1 MLNKIIQWSLDN
13 RLLVIVGA
21 VALLI
26 YGGLVAFRSPVD
38 VFPDLTAP
46 TVTILTESH
55 GLAPEEVESLVTLPI
70 ESAMNGTAGVFRVRS
85 NSAIGISLV
94 FVEFNFDTDI
104 YRARQ
109 LVNEKLQQ
117 VRLPSGVSP
126 PVLGPISSTMGEIML
141 ISMTSQKTSPME
153 LRSLADWVV
162 RPRLLG
168 VGGVSQVSVIGGER
182 KQHQVLIDPGRLA
195 DYGMALNQV
204 TRAVGNSNVNASG
217 GFLERPNDEF
227 LIRVRGRAH
236 GPEDLGNAIVAVR
249 DGAPILLKNVATVQA
264 GATLKRGDGSFNMK
278 PAVVTTI
285 QKQPNANT
293 LEVTERI
300 EQTLANLK
308 ATLPP
313 DVTINTK
320 AFQQADFIK
329 RAIGNVQE
337 ALIEGGVLVIVIL
350 FLFLWNFRTTFISLT
365 AIPLSLLAAILVMS
379 YFGITVNTMTLG
391 GLAIAIG
398 ALVDDAIIDVENV
411 FRRLKQ
417 NAQRATPEPVAG
429 VVYKASSEI
438 RGSILFAT
446 LIIVLVFLPL
456 FSLAGFEGRMFAP
469 LAFAYIISIMV
480 SLVVALTVTPA
491 LCYYLLGHSK
501 LIHDERDS
509 RLVAW
514 LKRHYARI
522 LNWTL
527 RHPAEIIG
535 ASAIMLV
542 TAVLLFPLMGR
553 EFLPPF
559 NEGAL
564 NINAGLPPGT
574 SLQESNR
581 VGALIETA
589 LHEIPE
595 VASTT
600 RRTGRA
606 ELDEHA
612 AGVNLSEIEVVTK
625 EGGRQ
630 HTEVMEDVRQ
640 RLATI
645 PGVNVEVGQPIS
657 HRIDH
662 LLSGTRAQIAIKL
675 FGPDLATLRTKANEI
690 RDAMATVPGVV
701 DLLVEPQVGVPQVQI
716 NINRQAASAV
726 GLSSADLAEA
736 AEIAFNGEVVSQ
748 ALEDQRT
755 YDVLVR
761 FDDSARQS
769 IETIGRTLVD
779 TPAGAK
785 VPISQVAEVRSDQ
798 GPNTINR
805 ENVQRRIIVQANVAG
820 RDLGGVISDV
830 RAAINRKV
838 SLPQGYFLQYGGQFE
853 SQEKASRQITLLSV
867 VAIGGIFLLLYIAL
881 KTARAALLVMANL
894 PLALI
899 GGVVMVFLSGG
910 TLSVASLIGFI
921 TLFGI
926 ATRNGIMLISH
937 YRHLMEEEGV
947 SFRDAIV
954 QGSMERLSPILMTA
968 LVTGVGLIP
977 LALGAGEPGREI
989 QQPMAVVILGG
1000 IATSTFLNMIVIPAL
1015 YLKFGRA
1022 EAHVRTKDY
1031 PRDLDLATRKGSSP
1045 TL

>member
-1 MLNKIIQWSLDN
+1 MLNKIIQWSLHN

-21 VALLI
+21 VALLA
-26 YGGLVAFRSPVD
+26 YGGYVAFRSPVD

-70 ESAMNGTAGVFRVRS
+70 ESAMNGTSGVFRVRS
-85 NSAIGISLV
+85 NSAVGISIV

-109 LVNEKLQQ
+109 LVTEKLQQ
-117 VRLPSGVSP
+117 VRLPSGVAP
-126 PVLGPISSTMGEIML
+126 PVLGPISSTMGEIIL
-141 ISMTSQKTSPME
+141 ISLTGKQTTPME
-153 LRSLADWVV
+153 LRSVADWIV

-168 VGGVSQVSVIGGER
+168 VAGVAQVTIIGGQR
-182 KQHQVLIDPGRLA
+182 KQYQVLVDPAKLA
-195 DYGMALNQV
+195 DYELTLDEV
-204 TRAVGNSNVNASG
+204 TKAVEKGNVNASG

-227 LIRVRGRAH
+227 LIRARGRAYTA
-236 GPEDLGNAIVAVR
+236 EDLGNSVISVR
-249 DGAPILLKNVATVQA
+249 EGAPILVKNVATVQA
-264 GATLKRGDGSFNMK
+264 GAALKRGDGSFNMQ
-278 PAVVTTI
+278 PSVVATI

-293 LEVTERI
+293 LEVTEQI
-300 EQTLANLK
+300 EKTLADLK
-308 ATLPP
+308 APLPA
-313 DVTINTK
+313 DVVINTK
-320 AFQQADFIK
+320 AFQQADFIQ
-329 RAIGNVQE
+329 RAIGNVKS
-337 ALIEGGVLVIVIL
+337 ALLEGGILVVIIL

-365 AIPLSLLAAILVMS
+365 AIPLSLVAAILAMS
-379 YFGITVNTMTLG
+379 WFGITINTMTLG

-398 ALVDDAIIDVENV
+398 ELVDDAIVDVENV

-417 NAQRATPEPVAG
+417 NAHSSMPEPVLG
-429 VVYKASSEI
+429 VIFRASSEI
-438 RGSILFAT
+438 RSSIVFAT

-456 FSLAGFEGRMFAP
+456 FALGGFEGRMFAP
-469 LAFAYIISIMV
+469 LAFAYIISIIA
-480 SLVVALTVTPA
+480 SLIVALTITPV
-491 LCYYLLGHSK
+491 LCYFLLGKSK
-501 LIHDERDS
+501 LLEDEKDS

-542 TAVLLFPLMGR
+542 TALALFPLMGR

-559 NEGAL
+559 NEGTL
-564 NINAGLPPGT
+564 NINANLPPGT
-574 SLQESNR
+574 SLQESGRIGN
-581 VGALIETA
+581 LIETA
-589 LHEIPE
+589 LHEVSEIT
-595 VASTT
+595 STT

-612 AGVNLSEIEVVTK
+612 AGVNTSEIEVVTK
-625 EGGRQ
+625 EGERK
-630 HTEVMEDVRQ
+630 HTEVMEDARQ
-640 RLATI
+640 KLAII
-645 PGVNVEVGQPIS
+645 PGVSVEVGQPIS

-690 RDAMATVPGVV
+690 EAAMATVPGIV
-701 DLLVEPQVGVPQVQI
+701 DLMVEPQVGVPQVQI
-716 NINRQAASAV
+716 NLNRPAAAAV
-726 GLSSADLAEA
+726 GVSAEDLAQAVEV
-736 AEIAFNGEVVSQ
+736 AFNGEVVSQ
-748 ALEDQRT
+748 VLEDQRT

-761 FDDSARQS
+761 LNDSARQS
-769 IETIGRTLVD
+769 VETISRTLID
-779 TPAGAK
+779 TPTGAK
-785 VPISQVAEVRSDQ
+785 VPISQIADIHTDQ

-805 ENVQRRIIVQANVAG
+805 ENVQRRIIVQANVAN
-820 RDLGGVISDV
+820 RDLGSVINDV
-830 RAAINRKV
+830 RRAIATKV
-838 SLPQGYFLQYGGQFE
+838 ALPQGYFVQYGGQFE
-853 SQEKASRQITLLSV
+853 AQEKASQQITLLSLI
-867 VAIGGIFLLLYIAL
+867 AIGGIFLLLYIAL
-881 KTARAALLVMANL
+881 RTARAALLVMANL
-894 PLALI
+894 PLSLI

-926 ATRNGIMLISH
+926 ATRNGVMLITH

-947 SFRDAIV
+947 SFREAIV

-1000 IATSTFLNMIVIPAL
+1000 IVTSTLLNMIVIPAL
-1015 YLKFGRA
+1015 YLKYGHA
-1022 EAHVRTKDY
+1022 TVRQSSSDY
-1031 PRDLDLATRKGSSP
+1031 QTENAIIATGD
-1045 TL
+1045 